1 MNIPDSN
8 GDTPFQLCVIQG
20 DHNILDMLLMNAAL
34 LATNS
39 KGHNVLHIASL
50 KVRLFMNY
58 ECLTSYSYIKNFYY
72 YYFYSYIQDFLK
84 TLYIV

>member
-8 GDTPFQLCVIQG
+8 GDTPFQLSVIQG

-50 KVRLFMNY
+50 KVK
-58 ECLTSYSYIKNFYY
+58 TSFY
-72 YYFYSYIQDFLK
+72 
-84 TLYIV
+84 TLS

>member
-50 KVRLFMNY
+50 KVRLLMSVNI
-58 ECLTSYSYIKNFYY
+58 LH
-72 YYFYSYIQDFLK
+72 
-84 TLYIV
+84 TLSE

>member
-8 GDTPFQLCVIQG
+8 GDTPFQLSVIQG
-20 DHNILDMLLMNAAL
+20 DHNILDMLLINAAL

-50 KVRLFMNY
+50 KVEL
-58 ECLTSYSYIKNFYY
+58 
-72 YYFYSYIQDFLK
+72 
-84 TLYIV
+84 